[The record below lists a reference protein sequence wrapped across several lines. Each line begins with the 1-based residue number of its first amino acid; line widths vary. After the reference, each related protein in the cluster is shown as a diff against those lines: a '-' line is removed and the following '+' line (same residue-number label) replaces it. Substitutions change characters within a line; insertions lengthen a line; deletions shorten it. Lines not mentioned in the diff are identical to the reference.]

1 MEIDI
6 FCVRANP
13 RALENVC
20 LATGHQRCM
29 RKILGHKFVNLFL
42 FGVLSTC
49 SIERAVA
56 QIPPPPGEDPAAQAQ
71 AAKGAE
77 PQPAS
82 GRRRRPSRPWLLLTG
97 LLVAVALVGGVLVGA
112 VAWSDDRRAGG
123 GTGTGASSA
132 TQRPATTA
140 GAMASAACKTA
151 VDRANT
157 MLASTVK
164 LRRALAEQARIL
176 RDPTNRRL
184 SGPEVLEK
192 LAPWLQ
198 AGRASR
204 PGSTGPW
211 PITGGSWT
219 SASCR
224 PPEPGG
230 QVRAPGW
237 QRRSRWTGSARRWRR
252 SPRRRSPAAAPG
264 SGWGSRRRRSGT
276 GPWDTARSAG
286 R

>member
-1 MEIDI
+1 LVRCSGGSRRRKLGTGARWLARR
-6 FCVRANP
+6 CVPRGAREGGSKRASRAGRRP
-13 RALENVC
+13 RPPVGGPATLCCRARRPAGWPGRGGRGAAAGVWTSAAAIAAL
-20 LATGHQRCM
+20 AAAHRAPGRGSAG
-29 RKILGHKFVNLFL
+29 RWGLGRRGRLV
-42 FGVLSTC
+42 
-49 SIERAVA
+49 RR
-56 QIPPPPGEDPAAQAQ
+56 PA
-71 AAKGAE
+71 
-77 PQPAS
+77 
-82 GRRRRPSRPWLLLTG
+82 GRRRDR
-97 LLVAVALVGGVLVGA
+97 
-112 VAWSDDRRAGG
+112 DRRFVRHPA
-123 GTGTGASSA
+123 
-132 TQRPATTA
+132 PATTA

>member
-1 MEIDI
+1 VVLVAGSW
-6 FCVRANP
+6 VRVLGGWPGAVCHAGP
-13 RALENVC
+13 GRGEASVPPEPDDARARRLEALRRYVAE
-20 LATGHQRCM
+20 LGGQRD
-29 RKILGHKFVNLFL
+29 GP
-42 FGVLSTC
+42 
-49 SIERAVA
+49 AV
-56 QIPPPPGEDPAAQAQ
+56 E
-71 AAKGAE
+71 GAE